1 MWFMEY
7 EVLKNGEGKIIEKK
21 STFIGA
27 VASVHSEQEA
37 LDFIA
42 TKKKEHYDARH
53 NCFAYLVG
61 DHNELM
67 RSSDDGEPS
76 GTAGRPMLDVLL
88 GANVHNICVVVTR
101 YFGGVLLGTGGL
113 VRAYTKATE
122 EGLKACTLLE
132 RHTGVHMS
140 LDIDYSLLGKVQYL
154 LNERN
159 IFIADSSYSDRVV
172 FDVYVDDTD
181 AESLKKELTNQTNA
195 QIKLE
200 EIESCAYGI
209 ADGELIR
216 F

>member
-132 RHTGVHMS
+132 RHTGVHIS
-140 LDIDYSLLGKVQYL
+140 LDVDYGLLGKVQYL

-159 IFIADSSYSDRVV
+159 IFVADSAYSDRVV
-172 FDVYVDDTD
+172 FDVYVDDAD
-181 AESLKKELTNQTNA
+181 AEPLKKELINQTNA

-209 ADGELIR
+209 AEGKLIR

>member
-1 MWFMEY
+1 MWVMEY
-7 EVLKNGEGKIIEKK
+7 EVLKNGEGKITEKK

-27 VASVHSEQEA
+27 IATVHSEEEA
-37 LDFIA
+37 LAFIA
-42 TKKKEHYDARH
+42 SKKKEHYDARH
-53 NCFAYLVG
+53 NCFAYLIG
-61 DHNELM
+61 DHNELI

-88 GANVHNICVVVTR
+88 GANVHNVCAVVTR

-140 LDIDYSLLGKVQYL
+140 LDIDYGLLGKVQYL

-159 IFIADSSYSDRVV
+159 IFIADSAYSDRVL
-172 FDVYVDDTD
+172 FRVYVDGED
-181 AESLKKELTNQTNA
+181 AETLKKELIEQTA
-195 QIKLE
+195 GQIIISDE
-200 EIESCAYGI
+200 ENCSYGI
-209 ADGELIR
+209 ADGELIL